1 MGLAAKTAKAAD
13 TAVLAGDIVG
23 NVAGGGNAAAAGD
36 LSSGATGSSSSVIVD
51 LSTED
56 GSGGGSAN
64 DGEAGPMEGGVDGRV
79 TGVTVEGGTVEVCV
93 EAACASAATSCAVDG
108 MTRAGVDEVG
118 REDADGCAI
127 NLGVG
132 AGGELDGCG
141 ACGGAA
147 GAAEEESVSARI
159 DAIDVSVATCPAV
172 AGINATGVDKVDEG
186 EATRNPADG
195 GVDSMEAPDGGGA
208 GGGVTGVLD
217 VEGRGACA
225 VGTGANAVDEGDAT
239 VADEKSASWGASPAA
254 AGSGVESGNDV
265 SGADADEDA
274 AALTPEDSRS
284 APRRVR
290 GGVFSAVPARAGPTK
305 PEATVDARRMACA

>member
-1 MGLAAKTAKAAD
+1 MGLAANTAKAAD

-36 LSSGATGSSSSVIVD
+36 LSSGATGSSSSVLVD
-51 LSTED
+51 FSTAD
-56 GSGGGSAN
+56 GSGGSSAN

-79 TGVTVEGGTVEVCV
+79 TGVTVEGGTVEACV
-93 EAACASAATSCAVDG
+93 EAARASAATSCAVDG
-108 MTRAGVDEVG
+108 MTRAGVDEVC
-118 REDADGCAI
+118 RDDADGCAV

-132 AGGELDGCG
+132 AGG
-141 ACGGAA
+141 ARGGAA

-172 AGINATGVDKVDEG
+172 AGINATGVDKVGEG
-186 EATRNPADG
+186 EATKNPADG
-195 GVDSMEAPDGGGA
+195 GVDGMEAPDGGGA
-208 GGGVTGVLD
+208 GGGVTGALD

-225 VGTGANAVDEGDAT
+225 VGTGATAVDEGDAA
-239 VADEKSASWGASPAA
+239 VADEKSASWGASSAA

-284 APRRVR
+284 APGRVR